1 MFHAMGSVLAAAAIG
16 LGAPPE
22 DAPLPSAKPDRP
34 ADAKA
39 SDLGFLQ
46 VGRAYLIRFPEERH
60 PALKRE
66 TETAAATT
74 KETDVKTGEVRTR
87 SVQPITWNMKFQID
101 VFVVRELGGG
111 PWVLLEYPAD
121 PKVALQAGMARHTL
135 ADSKRVA
142 EMEKTEEGRE
152 ALASVRESADRKL
165 ETTRTWVNMNY
176 AVSIADP
183 PKDGA
188 FDWTPQIRVEMR
200 QASPP
205 ASP

>member
-1 MFHAMGSVLAAAAIG
+1 
-16 LGAPPE
+16 
-22 DAPLPSAKPDRP
+22 LPAAKPGRP
-34 ADAKA
+34 AEAKPN
-39 SDLGFLQ
+39 DLGFLQ

-66 TETAAATT
+66 TEIAAATAS
-74 KETDVKTGEVRTR
+74 ETDVKTGEVRQR
-87 SVQPITWNMKFQID
+87 AAQPVTWNMKFQID

-111 PWVLLEYPAD
+111 PWALLEYPAD
-121 PKVALQAGMARHTL
+121 PKAAFQISMARHTL
-135 ADSKRVA
+135 ADAKKVA
-142 EMEKTEEGRE
+142 EMEKSEKGRE
-152 ALASVRESADRKL
+152 ALARLREEATRTL

-188 FDWTPQIRVEMR
+188 IDWTPQVRVETR
-200 QASPP
+200 QAGPP